1 MHVTSGADRNRTNPW
16 IFQLPTMSRCFSLQ
30 FVMLQKYWWLYG
42 SIIILNEI
50 VPARVPVKHHA
61 VLRRDRD
68 TVADMI
74 LENVVS

>member
-1 MHVTSGADRNRTNPW
+1 
-16 IFQLPTMSRCFSLQ
+16 
-30 FVMLQKYWWLYG
+30 MLQKYWWLYG